1 MFEGFAFRW
10 LSRGVLP
17 RPWVSSW
24 LVHMQI
30 TTVFLRSALT
40 GTDFKKMWIRRFS
53 SLPCCGL
60 TVYNT

>member
-24 LVHMQI
+24 LAHMQI